1 MKTPREDRRG
11 RFESEQVFAVR
22 PHPSSWPALKEV
34 TKSLFLEHVLTESWL
49 LSAQSG
55 EVSSHLIPHPRLD
68 GPKDCL
74 PRLPPR
80 EEKGVQVSG
89 NCPGN
94 NQWSSPREAEDFY

>member
-11 RFESEQVFAVR
+11 GFESEQVFAVR

-34 TKSLFLEHVLTESWL
+34 TKSLFLEHVLIESWL

-55 EVSSHLIPHPRLD
+55 EVSPHLIPHPRLD

-74 PRLPPR
+74 PRLPR
-80 EEKGVQVSG
+80 QEEEYRCLVTA
-89 NCPGN
+89 PGN

>member
-11 RFESEQVFAVR
+11 GFESEQVFAVR

-34 TKSLFLEHVLTESWL
+34 TKSLFLEHVLIESWL

-55 EVSSHLIPHPRLD
+55 EVSPHLIPHPRLD

-74 PRLPPR
+74 PRLPPQ
-80 EEKGVQVSG
+80 EEKGVQVSS
-89 NCPGN
+89 NCPWKQPVEFPKG
-94 NQWSSPREAEDFY
+94 S